1 MERIS
6 ENIKRTKV
14 KEELA
19 QRIVN
24 GEFAFGSRFPG
35 LHELSN
41 ACGVSYVTICK
52 AVKML
57 ADEGYLQNR
66 PGIGYFVCY
75 AKPDSE
81 ARKEVNIISSPG
93 FHRRC
98 EDDFKFGMEEFRKHG
113 WKVNLLLGDDLYQ
126 FKEQLNSP
134 HAYSIITAF
143 NVNWE
148 RFSATFS
155 HLVSRTV
162 VLGRLSG
169 DPAITSI
176 VCDEYETVRLCMDR
190 FAALGRKRVALVTAL
205 PRSELESLRIA
216 AWRNRVL
223 GSGLSIEWMRRHLI
237 SLDLESQPETPER
250 ITALYRQW
258 FRNNRQDTDA
268 VIVSGYSDQFL
279 AACRAEKMNI
289 PNELAVISIGLQSD
303 LYAEFEYLDNNFSG
317 HFQYALEILED
328 RFRSDHIIPG
338 SWYFCPP
345 RGIVSDSKTSIHKT
359 NKIERHK
366 S

>member
-1 MERIS
+1 MTSIS
-6 ENIKRTKV
+6 DNIKRTKV

-19 QRIVN
+19 RRIVN
-24 GEFAFGSRFPG
+24 GEFAYGSRFPG
-35 LHELSN
+35 LHELGR

-81 ARKEVNIISSPG
+81 ARKEVNIISTPG
-93 FHRRC
+93 FYRRC
-98 EDDFKFGMEEFRKHG
+98 EADFKFGMNEFLKHG
-113 WKVNLLLGDDLYQ
+113 WKVNLLQGDDLYQ

-134 HAYSIITAF
+134 HAYSIITTF

-155 HLVSRTV
+155 HMVNRTV
-162 VLGRLSG
+162 MLGRLSG
-169 DPAITSI
+169 NPAITSI

-190 FAALGRKRVALVTAL
+190 FAELGRKRVALVTAL
-205 PRSELESLRIA
+205 PQSELESMRIA

-223 GSGLSIEWMRRHLI
+223 GSGLSMEWMRRHLI
-237 SLDLESQPETPER
+237 SLDLENQPEDSGR
-250 ITALYRQW
+250 IIAFYRQW
-258 FRNNRQDTDA
+258 LKDNRKGTDG
-268 VIVSGYSDQFL
+268 VIVSGYLNQFL
-279 AACRAEKMNI
+279 AACRAENVNV
-289 PNELAVISIGLQSD
+289 PNELAVISIGLLSGPYD
-303 LYAEFEYLDNNFSG
+303 GFEYLDNNFPG

-328 RFRSDHIIPG
+328 RFQADHIIPG

-345 RGIVSDSKTSIHKT
+345 RGIVAANKDHKT
-359 NKIERHK
+359 TKTERK
-366 S
+366 NA

>member
-1 MERIS
+1 MTGIS
-6 ENIKRTKV
+6 DNIKRTKV

-19 QRIVN
+19 RRIVN
-24 GEFAFGSRFPG
+24 GEFAYGSRFPG
-35 LHELSN
+35 LHELGR

-81 ARKEVNIISSPG
+81 ARKEVNIISTPG
-93 FHRRC
+93 FYRRC
-98 EDDFKFGMEEFRKHG
+98 EADFKFGMDEFRKHG
-113 WKVNLLLGDDLYQ
+113 WKVNLLQGDDLYQ

-134 HAYSIITAF
+134 HAYSIITTF

-155 HLVSRTV
+155 HMVNRTV
-162 VLGRLSG
+162 MLGRLSG
-169 DPAITSI
+169 NPAITSI

-190 FAALGRKRVALVTAL
+190 FAELGRKRVALVTAL
-205 PRSELESLRIA
+205 PQSELESMRIA

-223 GSGLSIEWMRRHLI
+223 GFGLSMEWMRRHLI
-237 SLDLESQPETPER
+237 SLDLENQPEDPAR
-250 ITALYRQW
+250 IAGL
-258 FRNNRQDTDA
+258 FRRRLSECLKDTDA
-268 VIVSGYSDQFL
+268 VILPTAWRVFFKV
-279 AACRAEKMNI
+279 CRELGIRI
-289 PNELAVISIGLQSD
+289 PEDLAVMAIGLGAHPEPGI
-303 LYAEFEYLDNNFSG
+303 LYLDNNYRG
-317 HFQYALEILED
+317 HFEDALEILED
-328 RFRSDHIIPG
+328 RLQADHIIPG

-345 RGIVSDSKTSIHKT
+345 RGIVSANKDHKT
-359 NKIERHK
+359 TKTERK
-366 S
+366 KA

>member
-1 MERIS
+1 MVRIS
-6 ENIKRTKV
+6 DNIKRTKV

-19 QRIVN
+19 QRIVS

-41 ACGVSYVTICK
+41 TCSVSYVTICK

-81 ARKEVNIISSPG
+81 ARKEVNVISTPG
-93 FHRRC
+93 FYRRC
-98 EDDFKFGMEEFRKHG
+98 EADFKFGMAEFRKNG

-134 HAYSIITAF
+134 HAYSIITTF
-143 NVNWE
+143 NVNWD

-155 HLVSRTV
+155 HMVNRTV
-162 VLGRLSG
+162 MLGRLSG
-169 DPAITSI
+169 NPAITSI

-190 FAALGRKRVALVTAL
+190 FAARGLKRVALVTAL
-205 PRSELESLRIA
+205 PQSELESMRIA

-223 GSGLSIEWMRRHLI
+223 GSGLSMEWMRRHLI
-237 SLDLESQPETPER
+237 SLDLENQPEESGR
-250 ITALYRQW
+250 IIALYRQW
-258 FRNNRQDTDA
+258 LKANRKDTDG
-268 VIVSGYSDQFL
+268 VIVSGYLKQFL
-279 AACRAEKMNI
+279 DACRAENVNI
-289 PNELAVISIGLQSD
+289 PDELAVISIGLLSKPYD
-303 LYAEFEYLDNNFSG
+303 KFEYLDNNFPG
-317 HFQYALEILED
+317 HFQYALELLED
-328 RFRSDHIIPG
+328 RFRSDHITPG

-345 RGIVSDSKTSIHKT
+345 RGIVASSKVLIHKT
-359 NKIERHK
+359 NRKERNE
-366 S
+366 

>member
-1 MERIS
+1 MVRIS

-19 QRIVN
+19 QRIVS

-41 ACGVSYVTICK
+41 ACSVSYVTICK

-93 FHRRC
+93 FYHRS
-98 EDDFKFGMEEFRKHG
+98 EDDFKFGMEKFRKHG

-126 FKEQLNSP
+126 FKEQLNLP

-143 NVNWE
+143 NVNWD

-155 HLVSRTV
+155 HMVNRTI

-169 DPAITSI
+169 NPAITSI

-190 FAALGRKRVALVTAL
+190 FARQGRKRVALVTAL
-205 PRSELESLRIA
+205 PQSELESMRIA

-223 GSGLSIEWMRRHLI
+223 GSGLSMEWMRRHLL
-237 SLDLESQPETPER
+237 SLDLESQSEKPER

-258 FRNNRQDTDA
+258 LKDNRKDTDA
-268 VIVSGYSDQFL
+268 VIVPGYLNQFL
-279 AACRAEKMNI
+279 AACREENVDL
-289 PNELAVISIGLQSD
+289 PNELAVISIGLQNDQSD
-303 LYAEFEYLDNNFSG
+303 GFEYLDNNFPG
-317 HFQYALEILED
+317 HFRYALEILED
-328 RFRSDHIIPG
+328 RFRSDHTIPG

-345 RGIVSDSKTSIHKT
+345 RGIVSNPKKSICKT
-359 NKIERHK
+359 NKTGRTR

>member
-6 ENIKRTKV
+6 DNIKRTKV

-19 QRIVN
+19 QRIVS

-41 ACGVSYVTICK
+41 ACSVSYVTICK

-81 ARKEVNIISSPG
+81 ARKEVNVISTPG
-93 FHRRC
+93 FYRRC
-98 EDDFKFGMEEFRKHG
+98 EADFKFGMDEFRKNG

-134 HAYSIITAF
+134 HAYSIITTF
-143 NVNWE
+143 NVNWD

-155 HLVSRTV
+155 HMVNRTV
-162 VLGRLSG
+162 MLGRLSG
-169 DPAITSI
+169 NPAITSI

-205 PRSELESLRIA
+205 PQSELESMRIA

-223 GSGLSIEWMRRHLI
+223 GSGLSMEWMRRHLI
-237 SLDLESQPETPER
+237 SLDLENQPEDSGR
-250 ITALYRQW
+250 IIALYRQW
-258 FRNNRQDTDA
+258 LKANRKDTDG
-268 VIVSGYSDQFL
+268 VIVSGYLKQFL
-279 AACRAEKMNI
+279 DACRAENVNI
-289 PNELAVISIGLQSD
+289 PDELAVISIGLQSE
-303 LYAEFEYLDNNFSG
+303 LYPEFEYLDNNFPG

-328 RFRSDHIIPG
+328 RFRSDRIIPG

-345 RGIVSDSKTSIHKT
+345 RDIVSGSKTSIHKT
-359 NKIERHK
+359 SKTERNKT
-366 S
+366 

>member
-1 MERIS
+1 MVRIS
-6 ENIKRTKV
+6 DNIKRTKV

-19 QRIVN
+19 QRIVS

-35 LHELSN
+35 LHELSHT
-41 ACGVSYVTICK
+41 CSVSYVTICK

-81 ARKEVNIISSPG
+81 ARKEVNIISTPG
-93 FHRRC
+93 FYRRC
-98 EDDFKFGMEEFRKHG
+98 EADFKFGMDEFRKNG

-134 HAYSIITAF
+134 HAYSIITTF
-143 NVNWE
+143 NVNWD

-155 HLVSRTV
+155 HMVNRTV
-162 VLGRLSG
+162 MLGRLSG
-169 DPAITSI
+169 NPAITSI

-190 FAALGRKRVALVTAL
+190 FAARGLKRVALVTAL
-205 PRSELESLRIA
+205 PQSELESMRIA

-223 GSGLSIEWMRRHLI
+223 GSGLSMEWMRRHLI
-237 SLDLESQPETPER
+237 SLDLENQPEESGR
-250 ITALYRQW
+250 IIALYRQW
-258 FRNNRQDTDA
+258 LNANRKDTDG
-268 VIVSGYSDQFL
+268 VIVSGYLKQFL
-279 AACRAEKMNI
+279 DACRAENVNI
-289 PNELAVISIGLQSD
+289 PDELAVISIGLLSKPYD
-303 LYAEFEYLDNNFSG
+303 KFEYLDNNFPG
-317 HFQYALEILED
+317 HFQYALELLED

-345 RGIVSDSKTSIHKT
+345 RGIVPCSKVLNHKT
-359 NKIERHK
+359 NRNERTK

>member
-19 QRIVN
+19 QRIVR

-35 LHELSN
+35 LHELSH

-93 FHRRC
+93 FYHRS
-98 EDDFKFGMEEFRKHG
+98 EDDFKFGMEKFRKHG

-126 FKEQLNSP
+126 FKEQLNLP

-143 NVNWE
+143 NVNWD

-155 HLVSRTV
+155 HMVNRTI

-169 DPAITSI
+169 NPAITSI

-190 FAALGRKRVALVTAL
+190 FARQGRKRVALVTAL
-205 PRSELESLRIA
+205 PQSELESMRIA

-223 GSGLSIEWMRRHLI
+223 GSGLSMEWMRRHLV
-237 SLDLESQPETPER
+237 SLNLETQPEDSGR

-258 FRNNRQDTDA
+258 LKDNRKDTDA
-268 VIVSGYSDQFL
+268 VILSGCSNQFL
-279 AACRAEKMNI
+279 AACRTENVNI
-289 PNELAVISIGLQSD
+289 PDELAVVFIGLQND
-303 LYAEFEYLDNNFSG
+303 LFAGCEYLDNNFPG
-317 HFQYALEILED
+317 HFRYALEILED

-345 RGIVSDSKTSIHKT
+345 RGIVSDSKTSICKINKT
-359 NKIERHK
+359 ERT
-366 S
+366 

>member
-35 LHELSN
+35 LHELSH

-81 ARKEVNIISSPG
+81 ARKMVNIISSDG
-93 FHRRC
+93 FYRRC
-98 EDDFKFGMEEFRKHG
+98 KADFKFGMEKFRKHG

-169 DPAITSI
+169 NPAITSI
-176 VCDEYETVRLCMDR
+176 VCDEYETIRLCMDR
-190 FAALGRKRVALVTAL
+190 FAGQGLKRVALVTAL
-205 PRSELESLRIA
+205 PQSELESMRIA

-223 GSGLSIEWMRRHLI
+223 GSGLSMEWMRRHLV
-237 SLDLESQPETPER
+237 SLDLENQPDEPER
-250 ITALYRQW
+250 IIALYRQW
-258 FRNNRQDTDA
+258 FKDNRQDTDA

-279 AACRAEKMNI
+279 AACRDEKVNI
-289 PNELAVISIGLQSD
+289 PNKLAVISIGLQSE
-303 LYAEFEYLDNNFSG
+303 LSAELEYLDNNFPG
-317 HFQYALEILED
+317 HFKYALDILED
-328 RFRSDHIIPG
+328 RFHSDRITPG
-338 SWYFCPP
+338 SWYLCPP
-345 RGIVSDSKTSIHKT
+345 RGIVPGSKLLNHKT
-359 NKIERHK
+359 NRKERIK